1 MITEKSF
8 KKLTVLVII
17 LILAL
22 VTLFIIKPIFVS
34 VIWGLILSYIFY
46 PLYKSML
53 KTIKNKNLSAGLIVF
68 FLVVLIFIPIW
79 LLLPSTVKQ
88 VSNAYEFF
96 QKADIFKVLEKIAP
110 SQFLASKDFGV
121 LINTFISKIASV
133 LFTQL
138 EGLFLNF
145 TDILL
150 KTVVVLL
157 VLFFSL
163 RDQDSLKDYA
173 KRLSPFSPALEKQIE
188 NKFHDITRSVLY
200 GQVLVGIIQGIMAG
214 LGLFIFGVPNALLLM
229 MFTILLAVLPLVGA
243 WLVWFPAVLYLFA
256 TGKTGA
262 GIGLLVYGTF
272 FVSLAD
278 NLLRTFIVSRNSNT
292 SPVVIFVGMIGGLF
306 AFGLIGL
313 ILGPLIFS
321 YFIILLEIFREK
333 KFFHLLSSEA
343 V

>member
-1 MITEKSF
+1 MLTEKSF
-8 KKLTVLVII
+8 KKLTVIVIV
-17 LILAL
+17 LLLAII
-22 VTLFIIKPIFVS
+22 TLFILNPIFVS

-53 KTIKNKNLSAGLIVF
+53 KTIKNKNLSAGLIVL
-68 FLVVLIFIPIW
+68 FLVVLIFIPVW
-79 LLLPSTVKQ
+79 LLLPLTVKQ

-96 QKADIFKVLEKIAP
+96 QKADIFNVLEKIVP
-110 SQFLASKDFGV
+110 SQLLASKDFGV
-121 LINTFISKIASV
+121 LINTFISKIANI

-138 EGLFLNF
+138 EGIFLNF
-145 TDILL
+145 PGILL
-150 KTVVVLL
+150 QTVVVLL

-163 RDQDSLKDYA
+163 RDQGALKDYP
-173 KRLSPFSPALEKQIE
+173 KKLSPFSPTFEKQIE
-188 NKFHDITRSVLY
+188 NKFRDITRSVLY
-200 GQVLVGIIQGIMAG
+200 GQVLVGIIQGIITG

-229 MFTILLAVLPLVGA
+229 LVAMFLAILPLVGA

-256 TGKTGA
+256 TGETGA
-262 GIGLLVYGTF
+262 GIGLLVYGIF

-278 NLLRTFIVSRNSNT
+278 NLLRAFIVSRYSNT
-292 SPVVIFVGMIGGLF
+292 SPVVIFVGMIGGLL

-313 ILGPLIFS
+313 ILGPLILS
-321 YFIILLEIFREK
+321 YFIILLELFKEK